1 MSKKLR
7 AWHKQIA
14 QVRYLLL
21 LVAAGVSLGVSVAF
35 GQGGPTIPGC
45 FTLVSDG
52 DCGSD
57 DFGAPQYCDENG
69 EVVCHTFIRTAS
81 PRDKCASAS
90 RRGNDRCEL
99 VENGVCGW
107 QREGTC
113 IDGTCEYTDDVCYVM
128 CNTHKMTGSAC
139 EDPDPTPG

>member
-1 MSKKLR
+1 MSKKLI
-7 AWHKQIA
+7 AWRKQIA
-14 QVRYLLL
+14 KVRYLLL
-21 LVAAGVSLGVSVAF
+21 LVAAVVGMGVSVAF
-35 GQGGPTIPGC
+35 AQEVLPAPGC

-52 DCGSD
+52 NCGSD

-90 RRGNDRCEL
+90 GRGNDRCEL

-107 QREGTC
+107 EREGTC
-113 IDGTCEYTDDVCYVM
+113 IDGTCVYTDDVCYVM
-128 CNTHKMTGSAC
+128 CNTHKLTGMAC
-139 EDPDPTPG
+139 GDPDPKAG